1 VFNATFR
8 TEYICYIK
16 SYRLVLLAEEAE
28 YLPFKIRDKKMN
40 NKETKSLTI
49 FFFHKMFYILQL
61 AIGKNQMH
69 NVRGYMYCL
78 DIGYIGHRVYG
89 V

>member
-1 VFNATFR
+1 MLYKIVSVSFIGR
-8 TEYICYIK
+8 G
-16 SYRLVLLAEEAE
+16 SE
-28 YLPFKIRDKKMN
+28 YLPFKTRDKKMN

-49 FFFHKMFYILQL
+49 FCFHKMLYILQL